1 MQRITCFTAVKII
14 WFDTLWCEMVYI
26 LTLKPTNWSACPVR
40 SWGMETWIYI
50 STKNSLFPSV
60 HLCKLL
66 KQKKPTQF
74 KNKLPS
80 IYYYF
85 KKRNT
90 HLVANF
96 QLSLPSNKTMP
107 YAGGQAYKGRG
118 TKSNFSL
125 MTGFLFLCIWNHYSY
140 YTLERILCKLIINL
154 FH

>member
-74 KNKLPS
+74 KNKLQVFTITSRKETLTWLQISSSPCHQTRLCHMQGGKHTREEGLKVIS
-80 IYYYF
+80 ALWLDFFFYVSGITTVT
-85 KKRNT
+85 T
-90 HLVANF
+90 HLN
-96 QLSLPSNKTMP
+96 
-107 YAGGQAYKGRG
+107 
-118 TKSNFSL
+118 
-125 MTGFLFLCIWNHYSY
+125 GFYVN
-140 YTLERILCKLIINL
+140 
-154 FH
+154 